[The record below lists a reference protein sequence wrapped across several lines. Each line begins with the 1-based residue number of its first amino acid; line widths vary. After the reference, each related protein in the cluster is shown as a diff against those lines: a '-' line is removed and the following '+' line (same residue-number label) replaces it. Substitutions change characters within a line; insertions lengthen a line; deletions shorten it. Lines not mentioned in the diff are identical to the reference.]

1 MKLSN
6 NLTVRIE
13 ILFRFPESFESKS
26 NPICSLHHTIDWL
39 LYRFHKRFFLNFKV
53 EQGGA

>member
-39 LYRFHKRFFLNFKV
+39 LYRFHKRFFFNFKV